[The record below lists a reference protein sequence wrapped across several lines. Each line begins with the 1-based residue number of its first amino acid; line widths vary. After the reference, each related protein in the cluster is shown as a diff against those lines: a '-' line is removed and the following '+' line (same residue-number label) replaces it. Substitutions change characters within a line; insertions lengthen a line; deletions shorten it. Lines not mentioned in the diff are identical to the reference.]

1 MPDPAGKP
9 GSSVIV
15 VIGGRTVTVRRIL
28 VYQCEKPPH
37 EGEDRATLPIR
48 KDVPGEHWQE

>member
-28 VYQCEKPPH
+28 VYQGEKPPH